1 MECLILSRS
10 KQFNLLK
17 ARLTLGVLIFACINF
32 RNKKKKKQVEK
43 KTFREY
49 FSRSIS
55 LKHIFL
61 HLFETLRLLKP
72 CKNNLKIILQ
82 NLI

>member
-43 KTFREY
+43 KNISRVLFAFYQFKTY
-49 FSRSIS
+49 FFAPIWN
-55 LKHIFL
+55 LAAV
-61 HLFETLRLLKP
+61 ETL
-72 CKNNLKIILQ
+72 
-82 NLI
+82 